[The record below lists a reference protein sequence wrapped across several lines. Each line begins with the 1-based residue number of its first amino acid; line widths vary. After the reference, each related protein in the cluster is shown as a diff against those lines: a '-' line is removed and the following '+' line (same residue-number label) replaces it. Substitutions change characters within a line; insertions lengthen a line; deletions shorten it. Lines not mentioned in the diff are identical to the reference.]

1 MITWSTCSGSTL
13 ARFNASAIAKPPRS
27 APESEPSAPDI
38 FPIGVRAP
46 AAITVADMVMT
57 LPASLWGV
65 EADASGDC
73 ARRATPSTM
82 SARELEPV
90 TLAVSGVSHGF
101 EGRRVLDDV
110 DLQVP
115 AGRVV
120 GLLGPNGA
128 GKTTLMRI
136 IFGVLEPQAGAV
148 SWQGRP
154 ATADDRRRW
163 GYMPQERG
171 LYREMR
177 TLDHL
182 VWLARLYG
190 IERHDA
196 RTRAGD
202 LLERLGLGDRAG
214 DPIRDL
220 SGGMAQR
227 VQLAAAMV
235 HAPDLL
241 VLDEPFAGLDPGAIE
256 FLTDVIND
264 HVARGGNLVLSSHQL
279 DLVENLCETIT
290 MIHDGSVVLSGS
302 VSDLKRGSTERYLRV
317 DVGVEAGWLDG
328 LGARIA
334 STDASG
340 TRVLVEP
347 GVDAA
352 AVLDVIRAHAAVHDF
367 GVEAPRLSELFL
379 AATRGST

>member
-1 MITWSTCSGSTL
+1 
-13 ARFNASAIAKPPRS
+13 
-27 APESEPSAPDI
+27 
-38 FPIGVRAP
+38 
-46 AAITVADMVMT
+46 
-57 LPASLWGV
+57 
-65 EADASGDC
+65 
-73 ARRATPSTM
+73 M
-82 SARELEPV
+82 SARELDPV

-101 EGRRVLDDV
+101 DGRRVLDHV
-110 DLQVP
+110 DLEVP
-115 AGRVV
+115 SGRVV

-136 IFGVLEPQAGAV
+136 IFGVLDPQAGAV
-148 SWQGRP
+148 TWRGRP
-154 ATADDRRRW
+154 VSADDRRRW

-190 IERHDA
+190 IERNEA

-235 HAPDLL
+235 HDPELL

-256 FLTDVIND
+256 FLTEVIND

-302 VSDLKRGSTERYLRV
+302 VGDLKRSSAQRFLRV
-317 DVGVEAGWLDG
+317 DAAVDSGWLGG
-328 LGARIA
+328 LGAEV
-334 STDASG
+334 TTNDAAG
-340 TRVLVEP
+340 TRVLIEP
-347 GVDAA
+347 GADAA
-352 AVLDVIRAHAAVHDF
+352 AVLDAIRAHTTVHDF
-367 GVEAPRLSELFL
+367 GVETPRLSELFL
-379 AATRGST
+379 AATRQPA